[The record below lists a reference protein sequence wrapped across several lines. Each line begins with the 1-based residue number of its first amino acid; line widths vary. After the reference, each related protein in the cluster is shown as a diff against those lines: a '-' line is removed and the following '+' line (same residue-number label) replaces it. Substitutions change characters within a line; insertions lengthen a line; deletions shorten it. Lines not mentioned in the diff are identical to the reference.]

1 MFFKINRHIL
11 FKPLLTKIVPS
22 IFRRILFLLICCGS
36 FAFSQD
42 EPPQSEAGNAQRIS
56 VEKDGNTTRI
66 RVDSDISIKLKV
78 LPPPKTATC
87 QAAVSIS
94 YEQRN
99 TFAHVDGTLTNT
111 MCTASSGNYQMSV
124 TFSDPNN
131 EIKILEFNSA
141 WQRSDYQDVSF
152 SADYEIGDNVDLIRV
167 RTRQVSCVCADA
179 VTQ

>member
-1 MFFKINRHIL
+1 MFFQIHRHFL
-11 FKPLLTKIVPS
+11 FKPMPTKKVMSTVRCLLI
-22 IFRRILFLLICCGS
+22 LLICCGS
-36 FAFSQD
+36 LAFSQD
-42 EPPQSEAGNAQRIS
+42 ESPQSEAGNAQRIS

-99 TFAHVDGTLTNT
+99 TFAHVDGTLKNT
-111 MCTASSGNYQMSV
+111 MCTASSGNYQLSV
-124 TFSDPNN
+124 TFSNATN

-141 WQRSDYQDVSF
+141 WQRSDNQDVKF
-152 SADYEIGDNVDLIRV
+152 SSDYEIGENVDLIRV
-167 RTRQVSCVCADA
+167 RTRQASCICADA
-179 VTQ
+179 VAQ